1 MDPQLKQLMKE
12 LGDAVNESLSQSEG
26 ISEVVSR
33 TKQRGYEISI
43 VVEVT
48 ISMQKKGAL
57 VDYCKRKRMAR
68 S

>member
-33 TKQRGYEISI
+33 TKQRGYEISM

-48 ISMQKKGAL
+48 ISLGKKGEL
-57 VDYCKRKRMAR
+57 PDEISIVNTM

>member
-1 MDPQLKQLMKE
+1 MEE

-33 TKQRGYEISI
+33 TKQSGYEISM

-48 ISMQKKGAL
+48 ISLQKKGEPPDKISI
-57 VDYCKRKRMAR
+57 VSTMP
-68 S
+68 

>member
-33 TKQRGYEISI
+33 TKQRGYEISM

-48 ISMQKKGAL
+48 ISLKKKGEL
-57 VDYCKRKRMAR
+57 PDEISIVNTM